1 VEETPVLRVKGE
13 AKLEKFAKQASSAAI
28 QVQWTAPSA
37 HCVQAHLPP
46 SQRQGFFSGLTDLSE
61 DDLKGKGASMTVTG
75 AGTLKVR
82 TPTPVLART
91 HALAVW
97 AWQERRGCDALVAG

>member
-1 VEETPVLRVKGE
+1 MLRVKGE
-13 AKLEKFAKQASSAAI
+13 AKIEQLATQASDAAI

-46 SQRQGFFSGLTDLSE
+46 SQRQGFFSGLTDLPEDSKMSE
-61 DDLKGKGASMTVTG
+61 DLKGKGAKMSVP
-75 AGTLKVR
+75 AGSLKVR

-91 HALAVW
+91 YALAVG
-97 AWQERRGCDALVAG
+97 AWQERRGCDALVPG

>member
-1 VEETPVLRVKGE
+1 MLRVKGE
-13 AKLEKFAKQASSAAI
+13 AKLEKFATQASSAAI

-82 TPTPVLART
+82 TPVLART